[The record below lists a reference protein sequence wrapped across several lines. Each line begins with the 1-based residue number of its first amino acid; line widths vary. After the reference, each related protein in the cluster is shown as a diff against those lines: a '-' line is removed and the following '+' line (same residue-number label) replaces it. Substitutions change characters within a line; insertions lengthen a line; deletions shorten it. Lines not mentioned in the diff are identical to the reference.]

1 MLCKIAWFEPQAAYS
16 CFVTGFKHKPT
27 FCMRTI
33 PNISNQLK
41 RPDEVIT
48 TEFILAITSG
58 INCSDIERK
67 LMSLSSKLGGV
78 GIPIFSKIA
87 DRENEFSQ
95 MLSNN
100 LIPKIINQERQHQP
114 NDNSMAI
121 KS

>member
-27 FCMRTI
+27 FCTRTI

-41 RPDEVIT
+41 RSDEVIT
-48 TEFILAITSG
+48 TEFILAITGG

-78 GIPIFSKIA
+78 RIPIFSKIA